1 MARAVPRT
9 VASSVAEAAT
19 IRLLS
24 VARRTAALPASLPY
38 HSVEKPVQAVG
49 RPARLNESTTSTAI
63 GR

>member
-1 MARAVPRT
+1 MVARM
-9 VASSVAEAAT
+9 VAAPAT

-24 VARRTAALPASLPY
+24 VACSTAELPASLPY

-49 RPARLNESTTSTAI
+49 SPARLNDSTTSTAI